1 MPRLPLLV
9 LLPLA
14 HAVRVVTPFRSA
26 PARMAASVP
35 SVDPA
40 LKLVL
45 RAAGD
50 RGKADL
56 SSLRA
61 LAGLIGMDD
70 GLRALEEQLGISEN
84 VTDTDIQARALILA
98 QPRLIRTPA
107 LRHEGGPSST
117 PTAPLPLARAFPRI
131 PIPHPTAP
139 APRAIPRA
147 GAPSASD
154 GESVARP
161 GRGGARHRG
170 SPVLARRR
178 RRVARER
185 R

>member
-14 HAVRVVTPFRSA
+14 HALTPFRSG
-26 PARMAASVP
+26 PVRMASVP

-84 VTDTDIQARALILA
+84 VTDTDIQARALIIA
-98 QPRLIRTPA
+98 QPRLIQTPA

-117 PTAPLPLARAFPRI
+117 PM
-131 PIPHPTAP
+131 
-139 APRAIPRA
+139 
-147 GAPSASD
+147 
-154 GESVARP
+154 V
-161 GRGGARHRG
+161 
-170 SPVLARRR
+170 
-178 RRVARER
+178 
-185 R
+185 

>member
-1 MPRLPLLV
+1 MSRLPLLV

-26 PARMAASVP
+26 PVRMAASVP

-98 QPRLIRTPA
+98 QPRLILTPA
-107 LRHEGGPSST
+107 LRHEGGRSST
-117 PTAPLPLARAFPRI
+117 PTATPPPPNPCVY

-154 GESVARP
+154 GESVARR
-161 GRGGARHRG
+161 GRG
-170 SPVLARRR
+170 SARRR
-178 RRVARER
+178 GCAVPACRR
-185 R
+185 